1 MHDPS
6 RTNQKLMEE
15 NSSLKQKIKEL
26 EHSEAER
33 KRAEKALQDSEN
45 RLREITTQIPGVVYQ
60 FYAKPNGAMGF
71 YYVSGKSEQV
81 IGLKP
86 DLGGYFERFSA
97 IVIPEHRDSFIKSIE
112 KSVKEAS
119 EWKYEGMLQKPSGEL
134 IWFSGNSTP
143 SLREN
148 EVVYNGIVRDITER
162 KKADDA
168 LKRSEVTYREIFNA
182 VNDAIWVHDIETGEF
197 LDVNN
202 AVTEIFGYSVNEAM
216 NLNIEDIS
224 SGVPPYTQETA
235 VELFRKAIDG
245 EPQLFEW
252 HCKHK
257 DGHLFWTEVN
267 LRRGSIAGKERILA
281 LERDITE
288 RKRAEEWLRRAHD
301 KLEQLVAE
309 RTEELRQANEKLLT
323 DIIDRKRAEEALEEE
338 RRRLQQTLDEV
349 RTLRGIV
356 PICANCKKIR
366 DDKGFWNQVEKYVS
380 EHTEAEFSHGICPDC
395 TKKLYP
401 DIYIE
406 KKMKDM
412 ERSVVLLVDDEADF
426 RMIFIRKI
434 KHILKDQEFEFIE
447 ASDGAEAL
455 ELLKGGTKPSII
467 ILDYAMP
474 KINGVELLRRIDS
487 DHNDLH
493 DVPRIMISGYAQ
505 DEIISEAVRLR
516 CVFFEKSVDNIFY
529 QQICQYMT
537 NTLVDLAHKK
547 RGV

>member
-6 RTNQKLMEE
+6 RKNQKLIDE
-15 NSSLKQKIKEL
+15 NHALKQKIKEL
-26 EHSEAER
+26 EQSEAER
-33 KRAEKALQDSEN
+33 KRAEEKF
-45 RLREITTQIPGVVYQ
+45 RLLVMNSSDITGIVDPDGKQRYISDTAERIT
-60 FYAKPNGAMGF
+60 GF
-71 YYVSGKSEQV
+71 
-81 IGLKP
+81 P
-86 DLGGYFERFSA
+86 
-97 IVIPEHRDSFIKSIE
+97 
-112 KSVKEAS
+112 AS
-119 EWKYEGMLQKPSGEL
+119 ELASKNISEVIHPDDL
-134 IWFSGNSTP
+134 
-143 SLREN
+143 LRILEAFQGCLAHPDKLLRA
-148 EVVYNGIVRDITER
+148 EYRHIHKTKGWVYVEAIGQNFIDDPNIRGVITNVRDITNR
-162 KKADDA
+162 KKAEEA
-168 LKRSEVTYREIFNA
+168 LKLSEITYREIFNT